1 MSNDAYLQLFID
13 SCKDY
18 ALFILDSKGNIASW
32 NSGAEIIKGY
42 KKEEIIGKHFSVF
55 YPQQAVDCHYPEYE
69 LEMASKYG
77 HYEDYGWRVRKDGSK
92 FWANVIITSLKDE
105 NGNVVGYGKVTRDL
119 TERRKFEEEI
129 IYLSNHDMLTGL
141 YNRMAFNE
149 ILKRELDKSNRNKTS
164 VALLMIDIDKFKNI
178 NDGFGHHMGDKL
190 LILFAEQLQK
200 CVRKVDFISRL
211 GGDEFVIILPNIVN
225 ESNAERVAKKILEC
239 FQKPFKLEEHFF
251 YATVSIGIA
260 ISDYRHQDFS
270 TLVKNADIALYT
282 VKEFGRNNYKVF
294 SEDIDSTF
302 KKQCQLQGDLSTAL
316 AKNQFFLVYQPQY
329 ILPSKKIVG
338 MEALVRWQHPK
349 AGVIMPNN
357 FISLAEK
364 NGIIIHIGEW
374 VLKNACKQYMAW
386 QASGLVNKSIKL
398 AINVSP
404 LQLTDRFMESFIAI
418 LNETKM
424 LPQNLELELTES
436 AVMLSPVELDSI
448 FKQLQEIGVSVAIDD
463 FGTGYSS
470 LSRIKELPISS
481 LKIDKSFIDSIDKN
495 KNDAK
500 IVKSIISL
508 GKNLGLKI
516 ISEGVETEKQLQ
528 LLARYN
534 CKIVQGFYFETPLA
548 ADEISHL
555 LKSNEI

>member
-1 MSNDAYLQLFID
+1 
-13 SCKDY
+13 
-18 ALFILDSKGNIASW
+18 
-32 NSGAEIIKGY
+32 
-42 KKEEIIGKHFSVF
+42 
-55 YPQQAVDCHYPEYE
+55 
-69 LEMASKYG
+69 
-77 HYEDYGWRVRKDGSK
+77 
-92 FWANVIITSLKDE
+92 
-105 NGNVVGYGKVTRDL
+105 
-119 TERRKFEEEI
+119 
-129 IYLSNHDMLTGL
+129 
-141 YNRMAFNE
+141 
-149 ILKRELDKSNRNKTS
+149 
-164 VALLMIDIDKFKNI
+164 
-178 NDGFGHHMGDKL
+178 
-190 LILFAEQLQK
+190 
-200 CVRKVDFISRL
+200 
-211 GGDEFVIILPNIVN
+211 
-225 ESNAERVAKKILEC
+225 
-239 FQKPFKLEEHFF
+239 
-251 YATVSIGIA
+251 
-260 ISDYRHQDFS
+260 
-270 TLVKNADIALYT
+270 
-282 VKEFGRNNYKVF
+282 
-294 SEDIDSTF
+294 
-302 KKQCQLQGDLSTAL
+302 
-316 AKNQFFLVYQPQY
+316 
-329 ILPSKKIVG
+329 